1 MKKLD
6 KFGQVSEE
14 SKALLK
20 TAREDQIIECFPNTL
35 LKLLPAEIGKTKWNK
50 KAKDVEN
57 WGHWW
62 EMHDKVNY
70 IKVFCLLFKSLT
82 MTMTY
87 LECCCNIFVCYL
99 TTLTVN
105 KESLISTS
113 SESLFLL

>member
-6 KFGQVSEE
+6 KFGQVTEE

-35 LKLLPAEIGKTKWNK
+35 LKLLPAEISKSKWNK

-62 EMHDKVNY
+62 EMHDKV
-70 IKVFCLLFKSLT
+70 KSLFSSPSPNT
-82 MTMTY
+82 PGPAQ
-87 LECCCNIFVCYL
+87 
-99 TTLTVN
+99 
-105 KESLISTS
+105 KSKDLIK
-113 SESLFLL
+113 F

>member
-6 KFGQVSEE
+6 KFGQVTEE

-35 LKLLPAEIGKTKWNK
+35 LKLLPAEISKSKWNK

-62 EMHDKVNY
+62 EMHDKVKIYCQAYNQ
-70 IKVFCLLFKSLT
+70 IVHHHSSMMTVFW
-82 MTMTY
+82 
-87 LECCCNIFVCYL
+87 N
-99 TTLTVN
+99 N
-105 KESLISTS
+105 KYPL
-113 SESLFLL
+113 

>member
-6 KFGQVSEE
+6 KFGQVTEE

-35 LKLLPAEIGKTKWNK
+35 LKLLPTEIGKTKWNK

-62 EMHDKVNY
+62 EMHDKVCFLFY
-70 IKVFCLLFKSLT
+70 MLVFCLLIYVQHSSLG
-82 MTMTY
+82 
-87 LECCCNIFVCYL
+87 L
-99 TTLTVN
+99 
-105 KESLISTS
+105 
-113 SESLFLL
+113 

>member
-6 KFGQVSEE
+6 KFGQVTEE

-35 LKLLPAEIGKTKWNK
+35 LKLLPTEIGKTKWNK

-62 EMHDKVNY
+62 EMHDKVCFPFY
-70 IKVFCLLFKSLT
+70 TLVFCLLIHVQHS
-82 MTMTY
+82 
-87 LECCCNIFVCYL
+87 
-99 TTLTVN
+99 TLG
-105 KESLISTS
+105 L
-113 SESLFLL
+113 

>member
-35 LKLLPAEIGKTKWNK
+35 LKLLPAEISKSKWNK

-62 EMHDKVNY
+62 EMHDKVNN
-70 IKVFCLLFKSLT
+70 LL
-82 MTMTY
+82 
-87 LECCCNIFVCYL
+87 
-99 TTLTVN
+99 
-105 KESLISTS
+105 S
-113 SESLFLL
+113 SPSPKTPRSCPKIQRSN